1 MDKSVRFGL
10 PGTYISID
18 GELPQF
24 FIPKVIPL
32 ELVIFL
38 SHRKK
43 HQVQGR
49 QFGASRLFIT
59 GPPKSA
65 LTFWAGQE
73 NNQCHGMVILA
84 RWAPLI
90 MSK

>member
-38 SHRKK
+38 SHRKNIK
-43 HQVQGR
+43 FKGANSGLRDILLQGP
-49 QFGASRLFIT
+49 QNL
-59 GPPKSA
+59 
-65 LTFWAGQE
+65 L
-73 NNQCHGMVILA
+73 
-84 RWAPLI
+84 
-90 MSK
+90 